1 MENIHN
7 HQHLFRTIIA
17 IISIFGAASA
27 NNVAHA
33 TPTTYFASFQDTTL
47 GDSVATVIV
56 VDPGVGSISVT
67 LTNLEANA
75 VSAAQEIS
83 GLIINMS
90 SAPGSYVGGSLSVS
104 GQLVS
109 VTSGGTPVSGAI
121 DHWNVAVATTVITL
135 ATAGPTAPGGQPHD
149 MIMGP
154 GYTAANSSIDV
165 HDPSIAGTATFK
177 FNLTG
182 LTAAMAISS
191 VQFMFGTSPSIT
203 NQIGDIITGGQTVAT
218 PEPASMALLLPA
230 LAGLRILRRRR
241 R

>member
-1 MENIHN
+1 MFNIYTS
-7 HQHLFRTIIA
+7 QHYIR
-17 IISIFGAASA
+17 IFTTALALTGALLIGNTAR
-27 NNVAHA
+27 A
-33 TPTTYFASFQDTTL
+33 TTTTYSAAYQNTAL
-47 GDSVATVIV
+47 HDSVATVIV

-67 LTNLEANA
+67 LTNLEANV
-75 VSAAQEIS
+75 VSAAQELS

-109 VTSGGTPVSGAI
+109 VTSGGTPVSGTI
-121 DHWNVAVATTVITL
+121 DHWNVVVATTVITL

-154 GYTAANSSIDV
+154 GYTAANASIDV
-165 HDPSIAGTATFK
+165 HDPSIAGTATFN

-230 LAGLRILRRRR
+230 LAGLRALRRRR